1 MSLPP
6 RTLRHWRT
14 QLADGHVTS
23 RQLTEMALDAA
34 QYGSEASKSF
44 LVVHTA
50 AARGTA
56 DAVDAQRAAGLPL
69 PPLAGIPLSI
79 KDLFDEAGQVTCGGS
94 SVLRDAAPASAD
106 SAVVSRLRAA
116 GAVIVGRTNL
126 VEFAYS
132 GLGLN
137 PHHGTPRNPWDRAVG
152 RIPGGSSSGAA
163 ISVTDGM
170 AAAAIGTDTGGSV
183 RIPSALC
190 GLAGFKPTAS
200 RVSMEGVLPLS
211 PSLDSIGSLAWS
223 AACCAQLDAVLSSKM
238 PMGLRSAGLA
248 GRRFAVPRTLV
259 FDGADREVAA
269 AFERAAMRLSSA
281 GARLVEVDVP
291 EFEQLAAINSKGGLI
306 AAEAWAWHERLL
318 RERGDEYDPRV
329 ALRIRRGASITPAD
343 HAAAQAA
350 RQRWIA
356 SVTQRLA
363 GFDALLMPTVPVV
376 APTIAEVDAS
386 DEAYGSANL
395 LMLRNPTLINFLDG
409 CALSV
414 PCHEPGDAPVGLM
427 IAGTRGQD
435 ATVLALGAAIEE
447 AIGGDAASRA
457 GDL

>member
-1 MSLPP
+1 
-6 RTLRHWRT
+6 
-14 QLADGHVTS
+14 
-23 RQLTEMALDAA
+23 MALDAA
-34 QYGSEASKSF
+34 QRGSEASKSF
-44 LVVHTA
+44 LAIHAA
-50 AARGTA
+50 AARAVA
-56 DAVDAQRAAGLPL
+56 DAIDVQRAAGLPL

-79 KDLFDEAGQVTCGGS
+79 KDLFDEAGQVTGGGS
-94 SVLRDAAPASAD
+94 SVLRDAAPAAAD
-106 SAVVSRLRAA
+106 SAVVVRLRAA

-137 PHHGTPRNPWDRAVG
+137 PHHGTPRNPWDRSVG

-190 GLAGFKPTAS
+190 GLAGYKPTAN
-200 RVSMEGVLPLS
+200 RVPMNGVLPLS
-211 PSLDSIGSLAWS
+211 PSLDSIGPLAWS
-223 AACCAQLDAVLSSKM
+223 TACCAELDAVLS
-238 PMGLRSAGLA
+238 GSAPAEIRRTGLA

-259 FDGADREVAA
+259 FDDVDRDVAA
-269 AFERAAMRLSSA
+269 AFERATTRLSSA
-281 GARLVEVDVP
+281 GAWIDTVDLP
-291 EFEQLAAINSKGGLI
+291 EFAQMGAINSQGGFT
-306 AAEAWAWHERLL
+306 AAEAWAWHGPMLQ
-318 RERGDEYDPRV
+318 ERGGEYDPRV
-329 ALRIRRGASITPAD
+329 AVRIRRGASITPAD
-343 HAAAQAA
+343 YAALQAA
-350 RQRWIA
+350 RVRWIA
-356 SVTQRLA
+356 SVTDRLA
-363 GFDALLMPTVPVV
+363 GFDAMLMPTVPIV

-414 PCHEPGDAPVGLM
+414 PCHKPGDAPVGLM

-457 GDL
+457 GDR